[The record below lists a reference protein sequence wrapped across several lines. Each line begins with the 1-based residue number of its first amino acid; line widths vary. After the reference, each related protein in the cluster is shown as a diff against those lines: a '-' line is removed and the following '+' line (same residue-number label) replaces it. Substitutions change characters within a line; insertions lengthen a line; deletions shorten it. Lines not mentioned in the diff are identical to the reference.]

1 MERICYNTLKNDS
14 KKEKSMKKI
23 LILLMVLAMAMP
35 MLVACNNTAD
45 TPSTPSAG
53 ESVGNGDTSLPGD
66 VSEENNDIAPEI
78 RDLDERVINIL
89 CWDWSAGSAS
99 ILGYTGEVISNAE
112 GDPSRVDVAKK
123 AVVDAVED
131 EYNVTIEGLVTNKTS
146 FLDDVKNMVTVG
158 NYDYDI
164 IFASAHYAQNFTLSN
179 ALTDLKTV
187 DTINLS
193 NSWWDQNCAAD
204 VSVGG
209 RLFWICG
216 DINTYDNLGTWC
228 VLFNKNLK
236 EDLGIADDFYQKAK
250 DKEWTLDY
258 FMQTCKGVTQEFDGK
273 AGIDEFDIWACG
285 TEKFNVFAQVVG
297 GGVHAISKDDSDM
310 PYLTVDNAT
319 ERTYAA
325 LDKIVNFYLSDE
337 VMVADGGKYDGKG
350 YSNVW
355 EATVHKAFVEG
366 RELFYICGL
375 INVASFR
382 SMDDEF
388 GILPMPMTFSDQ
400 DQYYHTVSPANS
412 SYLMLPYGVPE
423 VEDLG
428 LVIEALAMKSQEMVT
443 PEFYEMQL
451 KGRDTRDNE
460 SAEMLDIIFASRSFD
475 LGPIYNWGDIMNCY
489 YTIDTN
495 YASRFDSLSDGA
507 KIAIEDFIDDM
518 DGYVEAK

>member
-1 MERICYNTLKNDS
+1 
-14 KKEKSMKKI
+14 MKKI
-23 LILLMVLAMAMP
+23 LILFMVLAMALP
-35 MLVACNNTAD
+35 MLVACNSGAGGT
-45 TPSTPSAG
+45 TSTPSQGGAV
-53 ESVGNGDTSLPGD
+53 STDDTSLSGDTSEGND
-66 VSEENNDIAPEI
+66 DIAPEI
-78 RDLDERVINIL
+78 RDLGGRVINIL

-131 EYNVTIEGLVTNKTS
+131 EYKVTIEGLVTNKTS

-158 NYDYDI
+158 TYDYDI

-179 ALTDLKTV
+179 TLTDLKAV
-187 DTINLS
+187 ETINLS
-193 NSWWDQNCAAD
+193 NSWWDQNCVAD
-204 VSVGG
+204 VSVNNK
-209 RLFWICG
+209 LFWVCG

-236 EDLGIADDFYQKAK
+236 SDLGIGDDFYQKAK

-258 FMQTCKGVTQEFDGK
+258 FMQVCEGVTQEFDGK

-297 GGVHAISKDDSDM
+297 GGIHAISKDDADL
-310 PYLTVDNAT
+310 PYLTVDSAT

-325 LDKIVNFYLSDE
+325 LDKIVNFYLGDE

-388 GILPMPMTFSDQ
+388 GILPMPMTFSEQ

-412 SYLMLPYGVPE
+412 SYMMLPYGVPE

-460 SAEMLDIIFASRSFD
+460 SAEMLDIIFGSRSFD
-475 LGPIYNWGDIMNCY
+475 LGPIYNWGNIMNCY

-507 KIAIEDFIDDM
+507 RIAIEDFIADLDSFV
-518 DGYVEAK
+518 DAQ

>member
-1 MERICYNTLKNDS
+1 
-14 KKEKSMKKI
+14 MKRI
-23 LILLMVLAMAMP
+23 LIFLMVLAMAMP
-35 MLVACNNTAD
+35 LLAACNNTAG
-45 TPSTPSAG
+45 TSSTPSQGGSAG
-53 ESVGNGDTSLPGD
+53 TGDTSLPGD
-66 VSEENNDIAPEI
+66 TSEGNNDVAPEI
-78 RDLDERVINIL
+78 RDLDGRVINIL

-112 GDPSRVDVAKK
+112 GELGRVDVAKK
-123 AVVDAVED
+123 AVVDAVEA
-131 EYNVTIEGLVTNKTS
+131 EYNVTIEGQVTNKST
-146 FLDDVKNMVTVG
+146 FLDDVKTMVTVG
-158 NYDYDI
+158 TYDCDI
-164 IFASAHYAQNFTLSN
+164 VFASAHYAQNFTLSN

-187 DTINLS
+187 ETINLE
-193 NSWWDQNCAAD
+193 NSWWDQNCVND
-204 VSVGG
+204 VSVTN

-236 EDLGIADDFYQKAK
+236 EDLAISDDFYQKAT
-250 DKEWTLDY
+250 DGDWTLDY
-258 FMQTCKGVTQEFDGK
+258 FMQICKGVTTDLNGDGQ
-273 AGIDEFDIWACG
+273 DELDQWAVG

-310 PYLTVDNAT
+310 PYLTVDSAT

-350 YSNVW
+350 YSNIW
-355 EATVHKAFVEG
+355 EATVHKAFIEG

-375 INVASFR
+375 INVAGFR

-388 GILPMPMTFSDQ
+388 GILPMPKTFADQ
-400 DQYYHTVSPANS
+400 DVYYHTVSPANS

-428 LVIEALAMKSQEMVT
+428 LVIEALAMKSQESVT
-443 PEFYEMQL
+443 PEFYEVQL
-451 KGRDTRDNE
+451 KGRDARDDE
-460 SAEMLDIIFASRSFD
+460 SEAMLDIIFASRSFD
-475 LGPIYNWGDIMNCY
+475 LGPIYNWGNIMNCY

-495 YASRFDSLSDGA
+495 YASRFDSLSDAA
-507 KIAIEDFIDDM
+507 KLAIEDFIDDM
-518 DGYVEAK
+518 EGYVEAN